1 MNENGATSR
10 QLMFSMITGDI
21 YEIEA
26 DELKIMDKYQIPLVK
41 KPSPSCRKCYGRM
54 YSDYNSTL
62 KLYTPCS
69 KCVNRCVD
77 FSKYQEDVEIETFK
91 NA

>member
-1 MNENGATSR
+1 MSENTTPAR
-10 QLMFSMITGDI
+10 QIMFSMITGDI

-26 DELKIMDKYQIPLVK
+26 DELKNMDKYQIPLK
-41 KPSPSCRKCYGRM
+41 MRPSGSCRKCYGRM
-54 YSDYNSTL
+54 YSDFNRTL
-62 KLYTPCS
+62 KIYTPCS

-77 FSKYQEDVEIETFK
+77 FDKYKEEVEIETAK

>member
-1 MNENGATSR
+1 MNENITIPR
-10 QLMFSMITGDI
+10 QLIFSMVTGDI

-26 DELKIMDKYQIPLVK
+26 DELKNMDKYQIPLIRR
-41 KPSPSCRKCYGRM
+41 PSPSCRKCYGRM
-54 YSDYNSTL
+54 YSDYNITL
-62 KLYTPCS
+62 KLYTPCR

-77 FSKYQEDVEIETFK
+77 FSKYQEDVEIESFK